1 MKNTPLVSIGV
12 AVFNGS
18 DTLKRCL
25 DSIVNQTYKNLEIII
40 VDDCSSDGSFNIC
53 KDYNLL
59 DRRIVLKKNK
69 INKGIIQNFNDL
81 FNYSTGEYFLWADQ
95 DDIRDLSYLENII
108 KIMEKDKSIA
118 LCHSNTAVF
127 FGTTDNVMHI
137 NTMQQVSNKD
147 SLYRRYWNL
156 LWHYNDTHVCGVFR
170 TSLLKKTKLWKKING
185 SSNCL
190 IFNTAFLGKI
200 ANINKTLF
208 YYSGKAIFKRT
219 NMKKELKAQTKITA
233 PKIYYPGLILFNNQ
247 INDIIFSK
255 LSIKDKLILIF
266 FTLFNFISI
275 NFAKIIF
282 RFFYSFYGNSIPKFI
297 IYICRILY
305 PVPKDINYVIKPENN
320 LDYYPAL
327 YKYYPLIKL

>member
-1 MKNTPLVSIGV
+1 MEKPLVSIGV
-12 AVFNGS
+12 PIYNAEEFLIERIN
-18 DTLKRCL
+18 
-25 DSIVNQTYKNLEIII
+25 SIVNQTYKNLEIII

-190 IFNTAFLGKI
+190 IFNMALLGKI